1 MSARQVYY
9 EGLLLDCI
17 NAADSMNIPPQYQ
30 PVIIAAMIQS
40 DSYNGLRKAILQ
52 AAGQQPPAREVKLG
66 DML

>member
-17 NAADSMNIPPQYQ
+17 NAADSMGIPQEHQ
-30 PVIIAAMIQS
+30 PIVIAALIQS

-52 AAGQQPPAREVKLG
+52 AATLQQQPAVKLG
-66 DML
+66 DLL